1 MIERC
6 MCVDMWWMK
15 WEARIRCS
23 MYGLSLL
30 LIFGMA
36 SHLVFAWTFM
46 CPYNNFFYIHG
57 PSCAL
62 IIFFSMHNCCL
73 YWEKIWGR
81 LYRMWSIKGNKWIVW
96 KCYPSSVEVLANGG
110 SVYVVLDH
118 ESRKRNSQR
127 SQNFA
132 KLKMIQAA
140 CIWIVSL

>member
-1 MIERC
+1 MIEKC

-23 MYGLSLL
+23 LYGLSLL

-46 CPYNNFFYIHG
+46 CPYNNFFTFMGLHV
-57 PSCAL
+57 PSS
-62 IIFFSMHNCCL
+62 FFFNAQL
-73 YWEKIWGR
+73 LPLLGKIWGR

-96 KCYPSSVEVLANGG
+96 KCYPSSVEVLANGD

-118 ESRKRNSQR
+118 ESMKRNSQR
-127 SQNFA
+127 SQNLA